1 VSINKPKISII
12 SLTCCEGC
20 QVAIFDLGEKL
31 LELLKHIDLVDM
43 PLIEDLVEP
52 NHFDV
57 IFIEGAVVSDNDEA
71 RLKKARLKSDV
82 LVALGTCA
90 CLGGIAEIKNYQDK
104 EKAIRYVYKNIEGIR
119 NANVKPLKEIVKVD
133 YQIPGCPINSE
144 EFLKIATDLVFGK
157 QPKIPQRSVCYECLL
172 KGNECLLQKG
182 LPCLGP
188 IMLAGC
194 DAPCPTS
201 KYPCDGCRGPKFNL
215 NKSAVDNL
223 RKIIIGQGMS
233 EKEINM
239 IFERFGIKNEL
250 PQTQK

>member
-157 QPKIPQRSVCYECLL
+157 QPKIPQRSVCYECQL